1 MEYTDYKKLKY
12 KYSDS
17 EYKDIIANRIN
28 NSVGLPLQTK
38 NNESLK
44 YVQCDEIDRLLDE
57 IAKAYKK
64 AKADPV
70 RFVTDEAYS
79 TCTIEGARSTIA
91 DTVKLSEGKEPSN
104 HSEKMIKNNI
114 NAIEL
119 VLNRDFTFDE
129 EGMLK
134 LWKVLSNDAVDNIEI
149 QGDKYR
155 IDDVVIAD
163 SMGNIS
169 FYAPEAAR
177 IEEMMNGLFNFENSN
192 DSLNKLIKAIIIHYY
207 FVYIHPFCD
216 GNGRCSRLLLQN
228 YLIENGFDKF
238 KGISISTGVL
248 QNKSGYYRALENS
261 ENEYNDITFI
271 IIFYLETILDVLYQ
285 ACEGFGY
292 NERHLD
298 MSNRQKQVIEYLRK
312 NRGNIITAEIYAKRY
327 NVDIELAKKELEELV
342 EAKILASR
350 TTDRIEYRAN

>member
-1 MEYTDYKKLKY
+1 MFLFWFKRGIIVLERGDLMDYLDYKKLRY
-12 KYSDS
+12 KFAENE
-17 EYKDIIANRIN
+17 EYKGIIAERIN
-28 NSVGLPLQTK
+28 NSVILPLKAK
-38 NNESLK
+38 NDESLRFVK
-44 YVQCDEIDRLLDE
+44 CEEIDKLLNE
-57 IAKAYKK
+57 IEAIYQKAEI
-64 AKADPV
+64 DP
-70 RFVTDEAYS
+70 FKFITDEAYS

-119 VLNRDFTFDE
+119 VLNRGFEFDE
-129 EGMLK
+129 DGVLN
-134 LWKVLSNDAVDNIEI
+134 LWKVLSDGTVDNVDI

-169 FYAPEAAR
+169 FYAPEADS
-177 IEEMMNGLFNFENSN
+177 IENMMSQLFSFVHDN
-192 DSLNKLIKAIIIHYY
+192 DELNTFVKAIVIHYY

-216 GNGRCSRLLLQN
+216 GNGRCARLLLQN
-228 YLIENGFDKF
+228 YLIEQGYDKF

-248 QNKSGYYRALENS
+248 KNKSGYYRALENS

-298 MSNRQKQVIEYLRK
+298 MSNRQR
-312 NRGNIITAEIYAKRY
+312 
-327 NVDIELAKKELEELV
+327 
-342 EAKILASR
+342 
-350 TTDRIEYRAN
+350 